1 MRKND
6 EHRLAAK
13 HLEKI
18 FMQAESHDLV
28 ESSQS
33 NVALLETG
41 SSHVTCAT
49 PKTIPAMSNSG
60 RCQSSR
66 SEAHNMLF
74 AQN

>member
-6 EHRLAAK
+6 EHKLAAK

-18 FMQAESHDLV
+18 VMQAESHDLV

-33 NVALLETG
+33 NVTQLETG

-49 PKTIPAMSNSG
+49 PTTILAMSNGG

-66 SEAHNMLF
+66 SQAHNILF